1 MGTRRRFEIPDG
13 WVARGFRFEVEPTN
27 PEQAIVIRQHFGG
40 RRYAYNWALAQVKA
54 NLDARA
60 ADPTVP
66 QLEWNLPAIR
76 RQWNQ
81 AKDAVAPWW
90 RCCSKECYAS
100 GIADLVVALHN
111 WSDARAG
118 RRAGGRVSFP
128 RFKARHRDCGRVRFT
143 TGAMRLEP
151 DRRHLTLPVIGKL
164 RSKENTRRLQRLVA
178 NGRARIL
185 SMTLTEQGR
194 GGRLFVSVQTI
205 LAHRPRGPR
214 EPDGRCGIDL
224 GIGQEWAVIAHHDD
238 TIERVAHPAS
248 WTYVHQQRRRIARQQ
263 SRRIVGSRGHRQA
276 SAKLAALGR
285 RAANLRTQRLHTLT
299 TRLSRRYGTI
309 VVEDLDVAAMAR
321 SMGRRAFRRTVYQA
335 GLGKVRPT
343 LAYKTVQQGGRL
355 LVADRWFAS
364 SKTHHGCGGYL
375 ADLALRQRS
384 WICPA
389 CRAIVDRNANAAL
402 NLRDWTGPVSGAD
415 RDVQRGGVAASVPR
429 VGDHGGQAH
438 APCGACEAPQ
448 DHREVAGACDTRTK
462 PRMGHGTPN
471 RGTGR
476 RALTMLTEPVTVDD
490 PYEPPPPPAPPLT
503 PELLLDTADESPEES
518 AGPVL
523 ERPGG
528 RAVPAPARGVPA
540 GVGRDCPAAAT
551 RSATPEACS

>member
-27 PEQAIVIRQHFGG
+27 SDQAVVIRQQFGG
-40 RRYAYNWALAQVKA
+40 RRYAYNWALAQVRA

-66 QLEWNLPAIR
+66 ALVWSLPAIR

-100 GIADLVVALHN
+100 GIADLVAALHN
-111 WSDARAG
+111 WSDAQAG

-194 GGRLFVSVQTI
+194 SGRLFVSVQTI
-205 LAHRPRGPR
+205 IAHRPGSPR

-238 TIERVAHPAS
+238 TIERVAHPTP
-248 WTYVHQQRRRIARQQ
+248 WTHVQQQHRRIARQQ

-285 RAANLRTQRLHTLT
+285 RAVNLRTQQLHTLT

-321 SMGRRAFRRTVYQA
+321 SMTRRAFRRTVYQA

-343 LAYKTVQQGGRL
+343 LAYKTIQQGGRL

-375 ADLALRQRS
+375 ADLTLRQRS

-415 RDVQRGGVAASVPR
+415 WDVQRGGVAAPVPR

-438 APCGACEAPQ
+438 APRGACEAPQ
-448 DHREVAGACDTRTK
+448 DHREVAGTCDTRTK
-462 PRMGHGTPN
+462 PRMGRGTPN

-476 RALTMLTEPVTVDD
+476 RALTN
-490 PYEPPPPPAPPLT
+490 AH
-503 PELLLDTADESPEES
+503 
-518 AGPVL
+518 
-523 ERPGG
+523 
-528 RAVPAPARGVPA
+528 
-540 GVGRDCPAAAT
+540 
-551 RSATPEACS
+551 